1 MFGKV
6 VLVLIG
12 IAVLSWIVMGLWN
25 WVMPALFAGAHTI
38 DYAHAIGLLVLS
50 RVLFGGFRG
59 HGGHAHWKYRQWQ
72 RWEQMTPEERE
83 KFQQG
88 MEGMRGRR
96 GWRCRS
102 ARSEESTHG

>member
-1 MFGKV
+1 MRFRLWIFGKV
-6 VLVLIG
+6 VLVLVG
-12 IAVLSWIVMGLWN
+12 VAVLAWMVMALWN
-25 WVMPALFAGAHTI
+25 WVMPALFDGARMI

-59 HGGHAHWKYRQWQ
+59 HGGWGHRHWR

-88 MEGMRGRR
+88 METLRGRR
-96 GWRCRS
+96 GWRC
-102 ARSEESTHG
+102 